1 MRFALL
7 SAALLCLSLSFAQQ
21 PEGEPI
27 APPTPTPGSKAA
39 MQALQTEM
47 QGAWRLKRVESPA
60 LDPNRRQ
67 EVGFLLVS
75 GSHFSFE
82 MHMSWTSPDAR
93 IAKRTSL
100 SGTHS
105 FELDELLHMSAR
117 LVIGS
122 TIDDVGMVAWEQPGK
137 LRKYD
142 VACATDVLRLTREDG
157 TLFEFERLTDSKTP
171 RDIYGRPL
179 KLKDPNDPKKKN

>member
-27 APPTPTPGSKAA
+27 PPPTPTPGSKAA
-39 MQALQTEM
+39 MQALLTEM
-47 QGAWRLKRVESPA
+47 QGSWRLKRVDSP
-60 LDPNRRQ
+60 LIDPIRRQ
-67 EVGFLLVS
+67 EVGYMLVS
-75 GSHFSFE
+75 GGHFSFE
-82 MHMSWTSPDAR
+82 MHMSWISPDTR
-93 IAKRTSL
+93 ITKRTSL

-105 FELDELLHMSAR
+105 FELDELLHMTAR

-122 TIDDVGMVAWEQPGK
+122 TVDDAGMVAWEQPGK

-157 TLFEFERLTDSKTP
+157 TLFEFERMLDSKTP
-171 RDIYGRPL
+171 RDIFGRPL
-179 KLKDPNDPKKKN
+179 KLKAPNDPKKKN